1 MKKTWFITG
10 TSKGFGRVW
19 AEAALA
25 RGDQVVATARH
36 AQSIADLGERYP
48 ETALT
53 LALDVTD
60 HDAVTAAITTAA
72 HHFGRIDVVINN
84 AGYGLFGAVEEVSEQ
99 QAREQIET
107 NVFGALWV
115 TQAVLPIMRAQRS
128 GHIIQISSI
137 GGIVAFGGIGLY
149 NASKWALE
157 GLSQSLSQEVATFGI
172 KVTLVE
178 PGAFGTDWGTKS
190 AVHAQPN
197 SAYQPLRDAMVA
209 ATARQS
215 AMGDPKATGDVM
227 LELVDMQ
234 KPPLRLMLGHG
245 VLEMAQTEYRR
256 RLEEWEAYHRLTE
269 QAQGIPA
276 DRHKQ

>member
-1 MKKTWFITG
+1 MTKTWFITG

-25 RGDQVVATARH
+25 RGDQVIATARH
-36 AQSIADLGERYP
+36 IESLAELSERYP

-60 HDAVTAAITTAA
+60 HAAVTTAVAAGLDR
-72 HHFGRIDVVINN
+72 FGRIDVAINN

-99 QAREQIET
+99 EAHQQIDT

-115 TQAVLPIMRAQRS
+115 TQAVLPIMRAQHS

-137 GGIVAFGGIGLY
+137 GGVVAFGGIGLY

-157 GLSQSLSQEVATFGI
+157 GFSQSLSQEVAGFGI
-172 KVTLVE
+172 KVTLIE
-178 PGAFGTDWGTKS
+178 PGAFGTDWGTTS

-197 SAYQPLRDAMVA
+197 PAYQPLRDAMA
-209 ATARQS
+209 NASAHQS
-215 AMGDPKATGDVM
+215 TTGDPKATGDVM
-227 LELVDMQ
+227 LKLVDME
-234 KPPLRLMLGHG
+234 KPPLRLMFGHG
-245 VLEMAQTEYRR
+245 VIDMAQTEYQR
-256 RLEEWEAYHRLTE
+256 RLEEWDAYRNLSE
-269 QAQGIPA
+269 QAQGTPVE
-276 DRHKQ
+276 RS

>member
-36 AQSIADLGERYP
+36 PESIAELSERYP

-53 LALDVTD
+53 LTLDVTD
-60 HDAVTAAITTAA
+60 HAAVTRAVAAGFNR
-72 HHFGRIDVVINN
+72 FGRIDVVINN

-99 QAREQIET
+99 QARKQIET
-107 NVFGALWV
+107 NFFGALWV

-128 GHIIQISSI
+128 GRIIQISSI

-157 GLSQSLSQEVATFGI
+157 GLSQSLSQEVAAFGI

-197 SAYQPLRDAMVA
+197 SAYQPLRDAMA
-209 ATARQS
+209 AASARQS
-215 AMGDPKATGDVM
+215 ATGDPKATGDVM
-227 LELVDMQ
+227 LELVDM
-234 KPPLRLMLGHG
+234 KEPPLRLMLGHG
-245 VLEMAQTEYRR
+245 VIEMAQTEYQR
-256 RLEEWEAYHRLTE
+256 RLEEWDTYRSLSE
-269 QAQGIPA
+269 QAQGTPTDHA
-276 DRHKQ
+276 